1 MSSSHSVNETRTTS
15 TEIVTKVCQNPACI
29 NSVIV
34 KRISVS
40 FRTKATEIAHSLKIR
55 ASQRMCWICV
65 TPKKCSPQWH
75 SRNLPQLKLPSWTG
89 VLCQS
94 RCPAQLLS
102 PLSLLLCS
110 LQHEYLG
117 SISHSVE
124 KKKKK
129 KETFYPFMVLIF
141 LQKSCILW
149 LWVYDQKKAYRHS
162 LCQTVTP
169 KPSSA
174 TTAVSGRISPCKVHQ

>member
-1 MSSSHSVNETRTTS
+1 MSSSHSVNETKTTS

-40 FRTKATEIAHSLKIR
+40 FRTKATEIAYSLKIR

-129 KETFYPFMVLIF
+129 KRNLLSIYGFNFFAEILHSLIVSLWSEKG
-141 LQKSCILW
+141 LQTLFVSNSHTKAIFSNNSCIW
-149 LWVYDQKKAYRHS
+149 QDQS
-162 LCQTVTP
+162 M
-169 KPSSA
+169 
-174 TTAVSGRISPCKVHQ
+174 